1 MAAQKIGY
9 ANKQSGSLWTSSNA
23 NEVKDVVNSHAENI
37 DSLSGSLATSR
48 QDIADLQ
55 TDIQEKADASDVEAA
70 LAAKANASDVTAALG
85 LKADK
90 TERMQ
95 MTDTTARIDP
105 NKLYVWGSVAAL
117 NITLTP
123 GTAGVV
129 NEYMLQFTAASDNFT
144 LTLSDTVRWAVEPEF
159 QAGHTYYVSIQDGL
173 GLCAGWEAAAS

>member
-1 MAAQKIGY
+1 MAVQKINFP
-9 ANKQSGSLWTSSNA
+9 NKVRGDLFTTANA
-23 NEVKDVVNSHAENI
+23 NEVKEAVNHNADEVATLQNTVGGVSQ
-37 DSLSGSLATSR
+37 SLTQLSQSMMTLSEETKTVKV
-48 QDIADLQ
+48 QQ
-55 TDIQEKADASDVEAA
+55 TE
-70 LAAKANASDVTAALG
+70 
-85 LKADK
+85 
-90 TERMQ
+90 
-95 MTDTTARIDP
+95 TTVAIDP
-105 NKLYVWGSVAAL
+105 NKMNIWGSVAAL

>member
-1 MAAQKIGY
+1 MAVQKINFP
-9 ANKQSGSLWTSSNA
+9 NKVRGDMFTTANA
-23 NEVKDVVNSHAENI
+23 NEVKEAVNHNADEVAILQNTVGGVSQ
-37 DSLSGSLATSR
+37 SLTRLSQSMMTLSEETKTVKV
-48 QDIADLQ
+48 QQ
-55 TDIQEKADASDVEAA
+55 TE
-70 LAAKANASDVTAALG
+70 
-85 LKADK
+85 
-90 TERMQ
+90 
-95 MTDTTARIDP
+95 TTVAIDP
-105 NKLYVWGSVAAL
+105 NKMNIWGSVAAL

>member
-1 MAAQKIGY
+1 MAVQKINFP
-9 ANKQSGSLWTSSNA
+9 NKVRGDLFTTANA
-23 NEVKDVVNSHAENI
+23 NEVKEAVNHNADELATLQNTI
-37 DSLSGSLATSR
+37 GGVSLSLTQLSQSMTALSEETKTVKV
-48 QDIADLQ
+48 QQ
-55 TDIQEKADASDVEAA
+55 TE
-70 LAAKANASDVTAALG
+70 
-85 LKADK
+85 
-90 TERMQ
+90 
-95 MTDTTARIDP
+95 TTVAIDP
-105 NKLYVWGSVAAL
+105 NKMNIWGSVAAL

>member
-1 MAAQKIGY
+1 MAAQKINY
-9 ANKQSGSLWTSSNA
+9 QNKVRGDLFTSANA
-23 NEVKDVVNSHAENI
+23 NEVKETVNHNADEITTLQNTVSGVSQ
-37 DSLSGSLATSR
+37 SLTQLSQSVTGLREETKIVKV
-48 QDIADLQ
+48 QQ
-55 TDIQEKADASDVEAA
+55 TE
-70 LAAKANASDVTAALG
+70 
-85 LKADK
+85 
-90 TERMQ
+90 
-95 MTDTTARIDP
+95 TTVAIDP
-105 NKLYVWGSVAAL
+105 NKMNIWGSVAAL